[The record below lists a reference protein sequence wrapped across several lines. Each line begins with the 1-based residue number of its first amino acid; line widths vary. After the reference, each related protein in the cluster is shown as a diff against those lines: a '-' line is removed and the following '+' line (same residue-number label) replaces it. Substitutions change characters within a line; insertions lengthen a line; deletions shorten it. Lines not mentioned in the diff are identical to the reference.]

1 MQSLAHYSN
10 RSYHASEINRT
21 TFQLAKVLEA
31 LGDNQAEETRKKAES
46 ELLDLS
52 LKKGRRLKE
61 EDLEG
66 IVATWAV

>member
-10 RSYHASEINRT
+10 RSYHASEIIRT
-21 TFQLAKVLEA
+21 TFQLAKVLQE
-31 LGDNQAEETRKKAES
+31 LGDTSAEETRKKAEL

-61 EDLEG
+61 EDLEE